1 MKTIFKHF
9 LIAVF
14 LISILTLPY
23 FVFANPM
30 SGLEDVARNGGYA
43 TEGVNETSFASTLGT
58 IIKAFLG
65 FLGII
70 FIILMIWAGYNW
82 MTAGGNEDKVSK
94 ARTTIV
100 RAIIGL
106 IITVSSYA
114 IWYFI
119 FARLM
124 VGTS

>member
-1 MKTIFKHF
+1 MRKILKHF
-9 LIAVF
+9 FVTIF

-30 SGLEDVARNGGYA
+30 KGLKEVATNGGYS
-43 TEGVNETSFASTLGT
+43 ENVSETSFSSTLGT
-58 IIKAFLG
+58 IIQAFLG

-82 MTAGGNEDKVSK
+82 MTAGGNEEKVTK
-94 ARTTIV
+94 AKTTIV

-106 IITVSSYA
+106 IITASSYA
-114 IWYFI
+114 IWEFI
-119 FARLM
+119 FLR
-124 VGTS
+124 VIIGD